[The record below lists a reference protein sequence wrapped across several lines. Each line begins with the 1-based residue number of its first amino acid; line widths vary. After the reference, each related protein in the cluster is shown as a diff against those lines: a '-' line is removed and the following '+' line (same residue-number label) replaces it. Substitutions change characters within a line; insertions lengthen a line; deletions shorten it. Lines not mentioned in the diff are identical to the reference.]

1 MKMKALFTIL
11 VVLISFSLFSQNQK
25 ELDDINGQIK
35 SVTQQRDSLLTVAE
49 ELKLDLFLSQLLE
62 TGTPEVKEGEELIQH
77 KALCLVYSEEHEMAK
92 WVAHVLSHDIV
103 NGAVSRTND
112 FRVDTLIET
121 GSSEEADYFIKTK
134 LEDGSYDYDGYGYDR
149 GHLAPSADFRW
160 SEIALSESYF
170 YSNMTPQLPDFNR
183 EIWAELEGFFRAY
196 VYNNPTKDL
205 FIVTGPV
212 LHDGLPKQERSVNDM
227 SIPDYHY
234 KIAVD
239 FEAKQGIA
247 ILISQKNVDYP
258 LESFVTTI
266 DSIESLTGINFYP
279 NLSEED
285 EKMIESTS
293 DISEWRSGDQK
304 NDVAPLDKSELPKNS
319 YNTVGAKQFY
329 EYPKE
334 VNICGTV
341 VSTHKSKKGH
351 VFINLDKTFPN
362 QVFSV
367 TVWKSNVV
375 NFSYEPEVFLLNK
388 KACFKGVVKDYQGTP
403 SIYLDNDKKIEILES
418 E

>member
-1 MKMKALFTIL
+1 MKVIISLAIL
-11 VVLISFSLFSQNQK
+11 LCSCTLFSQSQK
-25 ELDDINGQIK
+25 DLEAINAQIEVV
-35 SVTQQRDSLLTVAE
+35 SLQHDSLLTVAE
-49 ELKLDLFLSQLLE
+49 VIKLNLFQSQLLE
-62 TGTPEVKEGEELIQH
+62 IGIPEVQGDEELIKH
-77 KALCLVYSEEHEMAK
+77 KLLCLVYSEEHEMAK

-112 FRVDTLIET
+112 FRVDTLVKT

-134 LEDGSYDYDGYGYDR
+134 LEDGSFDYDGFGYDR

-183 EIWAELEGFFRAY
+183 EIWAQLEGFFRAY
-196 VYNNPTKDL
+196 IYNNPTKDL
-205 FIVTGPV
+205 FVVTGPV
-212 LHDGLPKQERSVNDM
+212 LHDGLPKQTRGVNNM
-227 SIPDYHY
+227 SIPEYHY

-239 FEAKQGIA
+239 LEAKQGIA
-247 ILISQKNVDYP
+247 ILISQTNLDYP

-285 EKMIESTS
+285 ESLIESKSNIS
-293 DISEWRSGDQK
+293 DWRSGDQK

-329 EYPKE
+329 EYPKD

-351 VFINLDKTFPN
+351 IFINLDKTFPN

-388 KACFKGVVKDYQGTP
+388 KVCFKGVVVDYQGTP
-403 SIYLDNDKKIEILES
+403 SIYLDNDKKVKILET